1 MFEDLM
7 TELDRDQSAAFA
19 QFARA
24 VLADV
29 SSDEVD
35 ETAEAEMLRW
45 LRTLFAALEAGRA
58 VVVSNDNGP
67 HTSIIVIAEAMAYL
81 AESISLGLEDQTVHR
96 LFQTLIV
103 VTKDSDGRVIG
114 VERPDADTDDH
125 LTALVYVEVD
135 RIEDEAARDQAAT
148 RVRETLTLLALV
160 HDDRSSMHRLVGQ
173 VDSPEVRKWL
183 DEDLILLGALAV
195 HADAI
200 ERFGLLRAPAFADA
214 ARPPERDNGSAG
226 EIRTGTTL
234 IRSPLYRDARL
245 DVVAVHG
252 ASGELRFVGLF
263 PSEMSAAGVLDLP
276 FVHEKVRRVRAR
288 FPWPEGSD
296 NRRAALAALERL
308 PVDEL
313 FGARDDELY
322 RMVAG
327 IVELAHRPRDVRV
340 FDRRDHYGQVHA
352 FLVLFPRDRYNTPTR
367 RRIVDL
373 LSAAVNGTVAEFG
386 VSVTEAPH
394 AWLHVSIS
402 SSAPTLSP
410 DQIHDLE
417 DAVSNA
423 SLLWE
428 DALRIE
434 LERLGN
440 DQATRATLSRYD
452 GAFPAEYTAVTPV
465 AVALED
471 IAHID
476 QLSHADLTFR
486 PTADEHEAELRL
498 VYRGAPMTL
507 SDMLPVLHNLGLEVI
522 DERPYVVRPNGL
534 DPVNVSVIGVR
545 TEHAEDLVVPE
556 VNIRVSD
563 TFRRVQQ
570 GDADNDSFNR
580 LVLGAGL
587 NWREAAAI
595 RAYYRYL
602 RQVGNR
608 YEAQFVAT
616 TFVEHPDITRLLLRM
631 FHSRFDPDRSS
642 TEADTEYTVVR
653 TELDV
658 ALHGVESLD
667 HDVILRTAGACIA
680 ATVRTNFYCRDDEGR
695 PLPYLSFKFDPTL
708 VPGMPLPR
716 PHHEIF
722 VYSPRAEGVHLRAG
736 RVARGGIRWSDR
748 FDDYRTEVLQLMKA
762 QVTKNAVI
770 VPTGAKGGFVCKRL
784 PRTTDR
790 AAINAEVVAC
800 YRLFISGL
808 LDLTD
813 NVERDGVVAPSRVRR
828 FDGDDSYLVVAADKG
843 TASFSDIANELAL
856 RRGYWLGDAFAS
868 GGSDGYDHKEMGI
881 TAKGAWQSV
890 LRHFDEI
897 GIAPDAIV
905 TTIGIGDMS
914 GDVFGNAMIESP
926 RVALIAAFDH
936 RHIFIDP
943 VPQPSAAYDERRR
956 LFDLPSSSWNDYD
969 RTLISPGGG
978 VYPRSLKSIA
988 ISAEARRALAI
999 EDTAQELTPAALIR
1013 AILRAPADLLFNG
1026 GIGTFVKAQ
1035 TEDHRDVGDK
1045 TNDAIRVDATEL
1057 RARVIGE
1064 GGNLGLTQRA
1074 RIEFCRHEG
1083 RVFSDSVDNSAGVNT
1098 SDHEVNIKILLD
1110 AVRGDNRLGPDERN
1124 ELLASMRDE
1133 VAQHVLATN
1142 YSVARAIT
1150 NALAEAHSLLQVHK
1164 QQLHWLEEVA
1174 HLDRAVEELPSTSEC
1189 ERRWSAGEGLT
1200 APEFGVLMAY
1210 TKTVIATN
1218 LAGPEPELLSDD
1230 AFVRLLG
1237 EYFPARL
1244 RERYADDIRRHALRN
1259 ELIASIT
1266 ANHLVD
1272 RGGTSI
1278 VYRLMNETGASVAQI
1293 ARAHEVAWQ
1302 LFSMADAWAAI
1313 DSLAGTVAPA
1323 VRTTLRL
1330 EGRRLVERATRWLV
1344 RHERS
1349 TIDVDATIARL
1360 QPGLSELTQRWEEVT
1375 SPALRAAMAD
1385 AARSYVEAG
1394 VPEPIAVIGARNHSF
1409 APALEIVDAAHQSNQ
1424 APLDVARTYFALDE
1438 ELSIGRIVDLIDAL
1452 PRDDEWQSLAR
1463 LALRDDLFASHR
1475 ELTTLALARGGAGVL
1490 LERARPAVQRW
1501 HQVIDRLPAGKTSLD
1516 QLSVVV
1522 RELRRIPTAL
1532 S

>member
-1 MFEDLM
+1 MFEDLVN
-7 TELDRDQSAAFA
+7 ELDRDRSSAFT
-19 QFARA
+19 QFGKA
-24 VLADV
+24 VLADL
-29 SSDEVD
+29 SSDDLD
-35 ETAEAEMLRW
+35 EIADADLLEW
-45 LRTLFAALEAGRA
+45 LRALWTALEAGRA
-58 VVVSNDNGP
+58 VVISNDNGP
-67 HTSIIVIAEAMAYL
+67 HTSIIVIADAMAHL
-81 AESISLGLEDQTVHR
+81 AESISVLLNDQTVHR
-96 LFQTLIV
+96 LFQTLLV
-103 VTKDSDGRVIG
+103 VERDSDGSVIR
-114 VERPDADTDDH
+114 VERPEPDADER

-135 RIEDEAARDQAAT
+135 RIDDEAARDQAAT
-148 RVRETLTLLALV
+148 RVRETLTLLTLV
-160 HDDRSSMHRLVGQ
+160 HDDRDAMHRLVAD
-173 VDSPEVRKWL
+173 VESPEVRQWL
-183 DEDLILLGALAV
+183 TDDFVLLGALAV
-195 HADAI
+195 HGDAT

-214 ARPPERDNGSAG
+214 ARPPTPENGSTA

-245 DVVAVHG
+245 DVVAING
-252 ASGELRFVGLF
+252 ATGELRFVGLF
-263 PSEMSAAGVLDLP
+263 PSEMSASGVLDLP
-276 FVHEKVRRVRAR
+276 FVQEKVRRVRAR

-313 FGARDDELY
+313 FGAGDDELF

-352 FLVLFPRDRYNTPTR
+352 FLVLFPRDRYNTATR

-373 LSAAVNGTVAEFG
+373 LSSAVKGTVAEFG
-386 VSVTEAPH
+386 VNVTEAPH
-394 AWLHVSIS
+394 AWLHVSVA
-402 SSAPTLSP
+402 SSAPTLSAE
-410 DQIHDLE
+410 QIDDLE
-417 DAVSNA
+417 EAVANA

-428 DALRIE
+428 DALRLE

-440 DQATRATLSRYD
+440 DHATRETLARYD
-452 GAFPAEYTAVTPV
+452 GAFPADYTALTPV

-498 VYRGAPMTL
+498 VYRGSPMTL
-507 SDMLPVLHNLGLEVI
+507 SDMLPILHNLGLEVI

-534 DPVNVSVIGVR
+534 DPVNISVIGVR
-545 TEHAEDLVVPE
+545 TEYAATLVEPE

-570 GDADNDSFNR
+570 GDADDDAFNG
-580 LVLGAGL
+580 LVLAAGL
-587 NWREAAAI
+587 NWREAAAM

-602 RQVGNR
+602 RQVGGR
-608 YEAQFVAT
+608 FEAQYVAA
-616 TFVEHPDITRLLLRM
+616 TFIEHDEITRILLRM
-631 FHSRFDPDRSS
+631 FHSRFDPDRS
-642 TEADTEYTVVR
+642 TTDAEAEYEAAR
-653 TELDV
+653 AELDS
-658 ALHGVESLD
+658 ALHGVASLD
-667 HDVILRTAGACIA
+667 HDVILRTAGACIG
-680 ATVRTNFYCRDDEGR
+680 ATVRTNFYCHDAEGR
-695 PLPYLSFKFDPTL
+695 PLPYLSFKFDPAL

-716 PHHEIF
+716 PLHEIF
-722 VYSPRAEGVHLRAG
+722 VYSPRTEGVHLRAG

-784 PRTTDR
+784 PRAGDR

-813 NVERDGVVAPSRVRR
+813 NIQPQGVVGPPRVRR
-828 FDGDDSYLVVAADKG
+828 HGGDDTYLVVAADKG
-843 TASFSDIANELAL
+843 TASFSDIANELSL
-856 RRGYWLGDAFAS
+856 GRGYWLGDAFAS

-897 GIAPDAIV
+897 GIAPDATA

-914 GDVFGNAMIESP
+914 GDVFGNGMLESR

-943 VPQPSAAYDERRR
+943 TPTLGVAYDERRR
-956 LFDLPSSSWNDYD
+956 LFDLPTSSWNDYD
-969 RTLISPGGG
+969 RALISVGGG
-978 VYPRSLKSIA
+978 VYPRSAKSIA
-988 ISAEARRALAI
+988 ITSEARRALAI
-999 EDTAQELTPAALIR
+999 ADPAPELTPAALIR
-1013 AILRAPADLLFNG
+1013 AILRAPVDLLFNG
-1026 GIGTFVKAQ
+1026 GIGTFFKAH
-1035 TEDHRDVGDK
+1035 EEHHSEVGDK

-1057 RARVIGE
+1057 RVRVIGE

-1074 RIEFCRHEG
+1074 RIEFCRHGG
-1083 RVFSDSVDNSAGVNT
+1083 RVFSDGVDNSAGVNT

-1110 AVRGDNRLGPDERN
+1110 AVQLDGRLTKDERN
-1124 ELLASMRDE
+1124 DLLASMRDE
-1133 VAQHVLATN
+1133 VAEHVLATN

-1164 QQLHWLEEVA
+1164 QQLHWLEQVA
-1174 HLDRAVEELPSTSEC
+1174 HLDRDVEKLPGFEEC
-1189 ERRWSAGEGLT
+1189 DRRWNAGEGLT
-1200 APEFGVLMAY
+1200 APELGVMMAY
-1210 TKTVIATN
+1210 TKTVIATD
-1218 LAGPEPELLSDD
+1218 LADDDLLTD
-1230 AFVRLLG
+1230 AAFARLLA
-1237 EYFPARL
+1237 EYFPAPL
-1244 RERYADDIRRHALRN
+1244 RERYAGDIARHALRN
-1259 ELIASIT
+1259 ELIAAIA

-1278 VYRLMNETGASVAQI
+1278 VYRLNIETGATIAAI

-1302 LFSMADAWAAI
+1302 LFSIGDAWATI
-1313 DSLAGTVAPA
+1313 DALASTVAPA

-1330 EGRRLVERATRWLV
+1330 DGRRLVERATRWLV

-1349 TIDVDATIARL
+1349 VIDVDATIARL
-1360 QPGLSELTQRWEEVT
+1360 QPGLTVLADRWVELT
-1375 SPALRAAMAD
+1375 SPAARAAMAD
-1385 AARSYVEAG
+1385 AARDYVEAG
-1394 VPEPIAVIGARNHSF
+1394 VPLPVAATAARNRAF
-1409 APALEIVDAAHQSNQ
+1409 APALEIVDLAYQTDR
-1424 APLDVARTYFALDE
+1424 APLDVARTYFTLDE
-1438 ELSIGRIVDLIDAL
+1438 ALSIGRIADLIDAL

-1463 LALRDDLFASHR
+1463 LAVRDDLFASQR
-1475 ELTTLALARGGAGVL
+1475 ELTQLSLAGGGAGPL
-1490 LERARPAVQRW
+1490 LDQAKPAVQRW
-1501 HQVIDRLPAGKTSLD
+1501 HEVIERLPATKASLD

-1532 S
+1532 A